1 MNINDC
7 LSMIAKRFLEEKIRY
22 VVGGSY
28 LLHQYKLEDNVN
40 DLDLVIHPKD
50 IFKALSIMDTLGE
63 QLETQNNPIYESTHF
78 HKYDV
83 DGVSVDI
90 ISDLIINY
98 QNFQYHY
105 VLDGTKPHES
115 IIVNGV
121 QVFLADLE
129 DWYVIYLF
137 IGNRRQ
143 KVEKLEKYIIEKG
156 TLSQSILHPM
166 LDKSIPEEFKVKIK
180 NLFKRK

>member
-1 MNINDC
+1 MTINDC
-7 LSMIAKRFLEEKIRY
+7 LSKIAKRFLEEKVRY

-28 LLHQYKLEDNVN
+28 LLRHYQLEEVVH

-50 IFKALSIMDTLGE
+50 IFKALQIMDSMGE
-63 QLETQNNPIYESTHF
+63 RLETQNNPMYESTHF

-98 QNFQYHY
+98 KDFQYHY

-115 IIVNGV
+115 ILVNGV
-121 QVFLADLE
+121 KVFLADVE

-137 IGNRRQ
+137 IGNRKQ
-143 KVEKLEKYIIEKG
+143 KVERLEKYIIEKG

-166 LDKSIPEEFKVKIK
+166 LDKSIPEEFKQKIK